1 MQPDVMSSVSNVIEL
16 PVRHVDHEPDVL
28 EHDVVL
34 ALATA
39 DDLASAMFRVV
50 ESVHRSSGATRV
62 EWWATGDD
70 GGLQLGAAIGIA
82 RGRRHDLPLG
92 RAGAFVLH
100 GGSVEPEIAS
110 VLMTAAPI
118 IRRRAAEERLARTA
132 IDLAR
137 RNEALEDFA
146 ALVAHELKTPLHAAL
161 LADDPSSHLE
171 DALDLVDALL
181 EAARSESSERV
192 LVSAEKCLDQA
203 VEDVGAEVEVTTDLQ
218 ATVPLPPGP
227 LRVLLRNLLSN
238 AVSAG
243 AHHVHV
249 AAVRS
254 SRSWRLSVDDDGV
267 GLAEVDRYAA
277 GSGLGLSLSRR
288 IVGRFGGSLE
298 LAPGP
303 SGGTSAILEF
313 SEAA

>member
-1 MQPDVMSSVSNVIEL
+1 MVGDRRRRWI
-16 PVRHVDHEPDVL
+16 
-28 EHDVVL
+28 
-34 ALATA
+34 
-39 DDLASAMFRVV
+39 
-50 ESVHRSSGATRV
+50 ATRRCNRNRSR
-62 EWWATGDD
+62 EASRSATWACGCLRSPWWQRRAADRVGVDD
-70 GGLQLGAAIGIA
+70 RGANHPA
-82 RGRRHDLPLG
+82 
-92 RAGAFVLH
+92 
-100 GGSVEPEIAS
+100 
-110 VLMTAAPI
+110 
-118 IRRRAAEERLARTA
+118 RAAEERLARTA